1 MESIYSKPSIDTDD
15 GDITGECP
23 VCGKYRKRIER
34 GRMKP
39 CYMWQREREKDDDDD
54 TEQSAG

>member
-1 MESIYSKPSIDTDD
+1 MESTYSQPSMDDD
-15 GDITGECP
+15 GDINGECP

-39 CYMWQREREKDDDDD
+39 CYTWKREKGAEDDDIND
-54 TEQSAG
+54 TE